1 LSTDT
6 PVVTFHLGF
15 LLSAAIVCATIH
27 AMILIV
33 EPDFKE
39 RDTHDSW
46 LRQIRFLQFMMALP
60 LVAFFMTHS
69 DQGVEAFTWFL
80 GTSTVSALL
89 FMPVEGRFRGV
100 RHTDAPKEK
109 PQLRPREE
117 AEEHFREVSRTHMR
131 ILLGNFALG
140 LLMGG
145 AILVPFVSA
154 ILAVTFCHRMGLLS
168 EAQAQSTLRY
178 VPGLCTLFVPI
189 LMPLAF
195 LVLGPLTLRL
205 TQGARSMTDV
215 AGWKERW
222 ERVRMRAAILGYRHM
237 DAMQLLELPWNKAGF
252 RNAFFLGLPSR
263 WNPFRSAVFYV
274 RGIDEILNGTE
285 VEFVIGHEAAHGMT
299 RHAVKRMNLGM
310 GLFLFFAISQVM
322 ALMLRSPAL
331 SLGLAVGIFVWGYHL
346 MNKQGELQEFEA
358 DIMAVNLLGGTTE
371 AVEAA
376 EGALRKLDQFNLRA
390 TQPLTEK
397 RIAYIKATFAVA
409 QAAAKRGDDEGDG
422 GRKAA

>member
-1 LSTDT
+1 MEE
-6 PVVTFHLGF
+6 
-15 LLSAAIVCATIH
+15 A
-27 AMILIV
+27 
-33 EPDFKE
+33 E
-39 RDTHDSW
+39 R
-46 LRQIRFLQFMMALP
+46 RK
-60 LVAFFMTHS
+60 MTR
-69 DQGVEAFTWFL
+69 A
-80 GTSTVSALL
+80 
-89 FMPVEGRFRGV
+89 
-100 RHTDAPKEK
+100 
-109 PQLRPREE
+109 E

-145 AILVPFVSA
+145 AILLPFVG
-154 ILAVTFCHRMGLLS
+154 AVMALTFCHRMGVID
-168 EAQAQSTLRY
+168 EAQTQAALRY
-178 VPGLCTLFVPI
+178 VPGICTLFVPL

-205 TQGARSMTDV
+205 TQGARPMAEA

-222 ERVRMRAAILGYRHM
+222 ERVRMRAALLGYRHM
-237 DAMQLLELPWNKAGF
+237 EAMQLLELPWNKAGF

-263 WNPFRSAVFYV
+263 WNPFQSAVFYV

-285 VEFVIGHEAAHGMT
+285 VEFVLGHEAAHGMT

-310 GLFLFFAISQVM
+310 GLFIFFAVSQIM
-322 ALMLRSPAL
+322 ALMMKSPAL
-331 SLGLAVGIFVWGYHL
+331 SLVLAVAVLVWGYHL
-346 MNKQGELQEFEA
+346 MNKQGEMQEYEA
-358 DIMAVNLLGGTTE
+358 DIMAVNLLGGTPE

-390 TQPLTEK
+390 TQPMTEK

-409 QAAAKRGDDEGDG
+409 QAAAKRAAEDKGDDDK